1 MAALASVV
9 VLTVAA
15 EAQPLSKRGTYTSTF
30 AYHGVWKVYEG
41 DKDHLVVAGDNTGVN
56 LTDGGQPFLHQA
68 AVVCPYV
75 VEVSKGVGTSQGHCI
90 ATDRDGDK
98 AFIVFK
104 CRSSQPG
111 ARCEGDFQ
119 WTVVFAGV
127 GDPAGTGIVASLA
140 LPGGNITGVTHI
152 PRDIMGKRLGLLV
165 TVAADGKAK

>member
-1 MAALASVV
+1 MNQRAFRLIAALASVV
-9 VLTVAA
+9 VLAVTA

-30 AYHGVWKVYEG
+30 AYHGVSKVYEG
-41 DKDHLVVAGDNTGVN
+41 DKDHFVVAGDNTGVN

-119 WTVVFAGV
+119 WTG
-127 GDPAGTGIVASLA
+127 GTGKYTGLR
-140 LPGGNITGVTHI
+140 GNNAFHAGSIPKTGTGYAVWK
-152 PRDIMGKRLGLLV
+152 GEWQLG
-165 TVAADGKAK
+165 D